1 MKNLVSF
8 VTACRVAGACAR
20 FWSMCREYCLTSGLM
35 KLSLFLVRYHNKE
48 AECDGC
54 GSEGEEGRGV
64 GELLLPQYALATG
77 GLARDHR
84 PLITFPDNSNFHL
97 LSPAEYRRLLLYLT
111 SVPSLLEAEM
121 GFHIIIDRRKDR
133 WNSVKTVLIR
143 ISEFFPGM
151 IHSVYVLRPASFLQK
166 ALSEVSSKLFK
177 EEFRFRVL
185 VCSCIEELYEHFDRS
200 QLTPDLGG
208 ELQYSHSE
216 WIQQRIA
223 LEKFSTLM
231 KEISTKLDDFMHE
244 IVDCDMGN
252 DPTQTKELLDCQETR
267 YKALKTELATAT
279 TQGEELLSQVRKPNL
294 TYNIISHVAAV
305 ERLLVQL
312 EETEKQFDNFWQ
324 KHSTKL
330 NHWLKFRTFLLN
342 FKQMQATLDNH
353 LKTACDMTEVGET
366 ANRVENLIQE
376 ANDFEKLCNCDL
388 DTASTVIDDG
398 ETLMKDPLSSV
409 DHIES
414 KCEELRRTSALLID
428 KIQKRNLLLTKA
440 RELMDRIDKANEWC
454 ATGVEILAGEGGLIA
469 VDKLLEDAKS
479 FGLTAP
485 EEFRDMLLQSAT
497 QETRALVAQVAQR
510 VEDVWLMVSV
520 KRASLQRAAA
530 RPARPVQSVP
540 PQSAAPPPATQQME
554 TSGGSE
560 SSGGEDAE
568 ARRARR
574 GHVLAELLQTERIYV
589 QELGSILTGYKEE
602 IEKPENQHVIP
613 AALAG
618 QANVLFGNLHELFT
632 FHQDIFLK
640 DLEKSISAT
649 ELVALCFVEKR
660 ETFFRL
666 YSYYCQNIPRSERL
680 REALVDTHLFL
691 QACQQRLG
699 HKLPLAA
706 YLLKPVQRITK
717 YQLLLKDLLRYSECG
732 SMSAGL
738 QQALDCMLVVLKC
751 VNDSMHQ
758 IAITGVPQV
767 DLSQQGEL
775 LLQGS
780 FLVVSE
786 NKRDLRLRLRPRR
799 RHIFLYEKAMLFC
812 KPAAKNSH
820 NKATYHFKH
829 DLQMAQIGLT
839 ESVKGDPRKFEVW
852 RQGRAEVHTLTAPAA
867 DVKRTWV
874 ERIKR
879 VLLDQ
884 LNELKGEKVRQYSAQ
899 HRTLIQTSSWE
910 AGALAA
916 VRAPAGGA
924 VGAVGAVGTG
934 GAAGARAASC
944 DAHDEPC
951 WSTDPSDD
959 DDDDTDHTPAVG
971 CLLVALSEYSAVGA
985 SEVSLREGQHAE
997 LLKVG
1002 CAGWWYVRL
1011 AGGQGEGWAP
1021 AAYLDQRKTSRSS
1034 SRSHDRLHD
1043 H

>member
-1 MKNLVSF
+1 
-8 VTACRVAGACAR
+8 
-20 FWSMCREYCLTSGLM
+20 
-35 KLSLFLVRYHNKE
+35 
-48 AECDGC
+48 
-54 GSEGEEGRGV
+54 
-64 GELLLPQYALATG
+64 
-77 GLARDHR
+77 
-84 PLITFPDNSNFHL
+84 
-97 LSPAEYRRLLLYLT
+97 
-111 SVPSLLEAEM
+111 M

-133 WNSVKTVLIR
+133 WNSVKAVLLR
-143 ISEFFPGM
+143 ISEFFPGI
-151 IHSVYVLRPASFLQK
+151 IHTVFVLRPASFLQK

-177 EEFRFRVL
+177 EEFRFRVI
-185 VCSCIEELYEHFDRS
+185 VCSSVEELYEHFDRS

-208 ELQYSHSE
+208 ELQYSHAE

-231 KEISTKLDDFMHE
+231 KEISTKLDEFMHE

-252 DPTQTKELLDCQETR
+252 DPTQTKELLDCQESR
-267 YKALKTELATAT
+267 YKSLKAELSSATSE
-279 TQGEELLSQVRKPNL
+279 GEELLSSMRTPHL

-305 ERLLVQL
+305 ERLIVQL
-312 EETEKQFDNFWQ
+312 DETEKQFDSFWE
-324 KHSTKL
+324 KHSMKL

-342 FKQMQATLDNH
+342 FKQMQAALDGH

-366 ANRVENLIQE
+366 ANRVQTLLQE
-376 ANDFEKLCNCDL
+376 AIEFEKQCNNDL
-388 DTASTVIDDG
+388 DAASLVIDEG
-398 ETLMKDPLSSV
+398 EVLMKDPLSSV

-414 KCEELRRTSALLID
+414 KCEELRRTSSLLIE
-428 KIQKRNLLLTKA
+428 KIQKRNMLLTKA
-440 RELMDRIDKANEWC
+440 REVMDRIDKANDWC

-469 VDKLLEDAKS
+469 VDKSLEDAKS
-479 FGLTAP
+479 FGLTSP
-485 EEFRDMLLQSAT
+485 EQFRDMLMQSAT
-497 QETRALVAQVAQR
+497 PETRALVTQVCQR

-520 KRASLQRAAA
+520 KRASLVRASS
-530 RPARPVQSVP
+530 RPARPVHAVP
-540 PQSAAPPPATQQME
+540 PHSAAPAPTLNTQME

-560 SSGGEDAE
+560 SSGGEDAD
-568 ARRARR
+568 ARRSRR
-574 GHVLAELLQTERIYV
+574 GHVLAELLQTERVYV
-589 QELGSILTGYKEE
+589 QELGSILSGYKEE
-602 IEKPENQHVIP
+602 IEKPENQHMLP
-613 AALAG
+613 TALVG
-618 QANVLFGNLHELFT
+618 QADVLFGNLHELFT
-632 FHQDIFLK
+632 FHQDVFLK
-640 DLEKSISAT
+640 DLERSISAT

-680 REALVDTHLFL
+680 RETLVDTHLFL

-758 IAITGVPQV
+758 IAITGVPV
-767 DLSQQGEL
+767 DLNQQGEL

-780 FLVVSE
+780 FLVSSE
-786 NKRDLRLRLRPRR
+786 NKRDLRLRIRPRR

-812 KPAAKNSH
+812 KPGTKNSH

-829 DLQMAQIGLT
+829 DLQMSQIGLT

-852 RQGRAEVHTLTAPAA
+852 RQGRSEVHTITAPTT
-867 DVKRTWV
+867 DVKRSWV

-884 LNELKGEKVRQYSAQ
+884 LHELKGERVRQYAAHH

-910 AGALAA
+910 TGGSAA
-916 VRAPAGGA
+916 V
-924 VGAVGAVGTG
+924 
-934 GAAGARAASC
+934 ARGP
-944 DAHDEPC
+944 HEEPC

-959 DDDDTDHTPAVG
+959 DDEDTDHAPAVG
-971 CLLVALSEYSAVGA
+971 CSLVALSDYTAVGA
-985 SEVSLREGQHAE
+985 SEVSLREGQHAD

-1043 H
+1043 

>member
-1 MKNLVSF
+1 MANSPTSIETQIDSF
-8 VTACRVAGACAR
+8 LEQFKRSASKAMEERMEWPDGPSPGGIVKSRSSCFTLD
-20 FWSMCREYCLTSGLM
+20 SSSG
-35 KLSLFLVRYHNKE
+35 E

-54 GSEGEEGRGV
+54 GSDGEDGRSV

-84 PLITFPDNSNFHL
+84 PLITFPDNNNFHV
-97 LSPAEYRRLLLYLT
+97 LSAAEYRRLLLYLT
-111 SVPSLLEAEM
+111 SVPSILEAEM

-133 WNSVKTVLIR
+133 WNSVKAVLLR
-143 ISEFFPGM
+143 ISEFFPGI
-151 IHSVYVLRPASFLQK
+151 IHAVYVLRPASFLQK
-166 ALSEVSSKLFK
+166 ALSEVSNKLFK

-185 VCSCIEELYEHFDRS
+185 VCSCVEELYEHFDRS
-200 QLTPDLGG
+200 QLTSDLGG

-231 KEISTKLDDFMHE
+231 KEISSKLDDFMHE

-252 DPTQTKELLDCQETR
+252 DPTQTKELLDCQESR
-267 YKALKTELATAT
+267 YKALKTELSSAT
-279 TQGEELLSQVRKPNL
+279 TQGEELLTQVRKPNL

-312 EETEKQFDNFWQ
+312 EETEKQFDSFWQ
-324 KHSTKL
+324 KHSMKL
-330 NHWLKFRTFLLN
+330 NHWLMFRTFLLN
-342 FKQMQATLDNH
+342 FKQMQATLDSH
-353 LKTACDMTEVGET
+353 LKNACDMTEVGET
-366 ANRVENLIQE
+366 AVRVDGLIQE
-376 ANDFEKLCNCDL
+376 ANEFEKLCNCDL
-388 DTASTVIDDG
+388 DAASAVIEEG
-398 ETLMKDPLSSV
+398 EKLMKDPLSSV

-414 KCEELRRTSALLID
+414 KCEELRRTSSLLIE
-428 KIQKRNLLLTKA
+428 KIQKRSMLLIKA

-454 ATGVEILAGEGGLIA
+454 ATGVEILAGEGGLLA
-469 VDKLLEDAKS
+469 VDKLLDDAKG
-479 FGLTAP
+479 FGLAAP
-485 EEFRDMLLQSAT
+485 EPFRDMLLHSAT
-497 QETRALVAQVAQR
+497 QETRALVTQVCQR

-530 RPARPVQSVP
+530 RPARPVHAVP
-540 PQSAAPPPATQQME
+540 PHVAASQME

-568 ARRARR
+568 ARRSRR
-574 GHVLAELLQTERIYV
+574 GHVLAELLQTERAYV
-589 QELGSILTGYKEE
+589 QELGSIL
-602 IEKPENQHVIP
+602 
-613 AALAG
+613 
-618 QANVLFGNLHELFT
+618 
-632 FHQDIFLK
+632 
-640 DLEKSISAT
+640 S
-649 ELVALCFVEKR
+649 R

-680 REALVDTHLFL
+680 RETLVDTHLFL

-732 SMSAGL
+732 SMSSGL

-758 IAITGVPQV
+758 IAITGVPV

-775 LLQGS
+775 LLQSS

-786 NKRDLRLRLRPRR
+786 NKRDLRLRIRPRR

-812 KPAAKNSH
+812 KSATKNSH

-829 DLQMAQIGLT
+829 DLQMSQIGLT
-839 ESVKGDPRKFEVW
+839 ESVKGDLRKFEVW
-852 RQGRAEVHTLTAPAA
+852 RQGRAEVHTITAPTAEI
-867 DVKRTWV
+867 KRVWV

-884 LNELKGEKVRQYSAQ
+884 LNELKGERVRQYGAQ
-899 HRTLIQTSSWE
+899 HRTLIQASSWE
-910 AGALAA
+910 LGAGAAA
-916 VRAPAGGA
+916 RA
-924 VGAVGAVGTG
+924 
-934 GAAGARAASC
+934 GAAPARAASC

-959 DDDDTDHTPAVG
+959 DDDDAEHAPAVG
-971 CLLVALSEYSAVGA
+971 CALVALSDYTAVGA
-985 SEVSLREGQHAE
+985 SEVSLREGQHAD

-1034 SRSHDRLHD
+1034 SRSHDLLHD

>member
-1 MKNLVSF
+1 MIRREAVF
-8 VTACRVAGACAR
+8 CRR
-20 FWSMCREYCLTSGLM
+20 TRTRMCRLRFRASIAHM
-35 KLSLFLVRYHNKE
+35 RLSVFFLKTKVE

-54 GSEGEEGRGV
+54 GSEGDEARNV

-77 GLARDHR
+77 GLAKDHR
-84 PLITFPDNSNFHL
+84 PLITFPDNNNFHL
-97 LSPAEYRRLLLYLT
+97 ITASEYRRLLLYLT
-111 SVPSLLEAEM
+111 SVPSILEADM
-121 GFHIIIDRRKDR
+121 GFHIIVDRRKDR
-133 WNSVKTVLIR
+133 WNSVKTVLLR
-143 ISEFFPGM
+143 ISEFFPGI
-151 IHSVYVLRPASFLQK
+151 IHAVYVLRPSSFLQK

-177 EEFRFRVL
+177 EEFRFKVL
-185 VCSCIEELYEHFDRS
+185 VCSTVDELYEHFERS

-231 KEISTKLDDFMHE
+231 KETSTKLDDFMHE

-252 DPTQTKELLDCQETR
+252 DPTQTKELLDCQGTR
-267 YKALKTELATAT
+267 YKALKSELSIAT
-279 TQGEELLSQVRKPNL
+279 TQGEDLLTQVRKPNL

-342 FKQMQATLDNH
+342 FKQMQATLDHH
-353 LKTACDMTEVGET
+353 LKAACDMTEVGET
-366 ANRVENLIQE
+366 ASRVESLIQE
-376 ANDFEKLCNCDL
+376 AHNFEKLCNCDL
-388 DTASTVIDDG
+388 DTASSVIDDG
-398 ETLMKDPLSSV
+398 DKLMQDPLSSV

-454 ATGVEILAGEGGLIA
+454 ATGVELLAGEGGLLA
-469 VDKLLEDAKS
+469 VDKLLEDAQS

-485 EEFRDMLLQSAT
+485 EQFRDMLMQSAT
-497 QETRALVAQVAQR
+497 QETRALVTQVAQR

-540 PQSAAPPPATQQME
+540 PQSAALPTPANQQME

-560 SSGGEDAE
+560 SSGGDDSDV
-568 ARRARR
+568 RRSRR
-574 GHVLAELLQTERIYV
+574 GHVLAELMQTEKVYV
-589 QELGSILTGYKEE
+589 QELGSILSGYKEE
-602 IEKPENQHVIP
+602 IEKPENQHLLPPTLV
-613 AALAG
+613 G
-618 QANVLFGNLHELFT
+618 QADVLFGNLHELFT
-632 FHQDIFLK
+632 FHQDVFLK
-640 DLEKSISAT
+640 DLERCISAT

-680 REALVDTHLFL
+680 RETLVDTHLFL
-691 QACQQRLG
+691 QACQLRLG

-732 SMSAGL
+732 SMTTGL

-758 IAITGVPQV
+758 IAITGVPV

-775 LLQGS
+775 LMQGS

-786 NKRDLRLRLRPRR
+786 NKRDLRLRIRPRR

-812 KPAAKNSH
+812 KPATKNSH

-829 DLQMAQIGLT
+829 DLLMSQIGLT
-839 ESVKGDPRKFEVW
+839 ESVKGDLRKFEVW
-852 RQGRAEVHTLTAPAA
+852 RQGRCEVHTITAPTVE
-867 DVKRTWV
+867 VKRAWV

-884 LNELKGEKVRQYSAQ
+884 LKELKGERVRQYGLQ
-899 HRTLIQTSSWE
+899 HHRTLIQTSSWE
-910 AGALAA
+910 VSGAQP
-916 VRAPAGGA
+916 RPQPPTAPR
-924 VGAVGAVGTG
+924 TG
-934 GAAGARAASC
+934 SC

-959 DDDDTDHTPAVG
+959 DDDDVEHAPAVG
-971 CLLVALSEYSAVGA
+971 CGLVALSDYTAVGP

-1034 SRSHDRLHD
+1034 SRSHDRLHE

>member
-1 MKNLVSF
+1 
-8 VTACRVAGACAR
+8 
-20 FWSMCREYCLTSGLM
+20 
-35 KLSLFLVRYHNKE
+35 
-48 AECDGC
+48 
-54 GSEGEEGRGV
+54 
-64 GELLLPQYALATG
+64 
-77 GLARDHR
+77 
-84 PLITFPDNSNFHL
+84 
-97 LSPAEYRRLLLYLT
+97 
-111 SVPSLLEAEM
+111 M

-133 WNSVKTVLIR
+133 WNSVKATLLR
-143 ISEFFPGM
+143 ISEFFPGV
-151 IHSVYVLRPASFLQK
+151 IHAVYVLRPASFLQK

-185 VCSCIEELYEHFDRS
+185 VCSTVDELYEHFDKS

-231 KEISTKLDDFMHE
+231 KEISTKLDEFMHE

-252 DPTQTKELLDCQETR
+252 DPTQTKELLDCQESS
-267 YKALKTELATAT
+267 YKALKTELASAT
-279 TQGEELLSQVRKPNL
+279 SQGEELLTQVRKPNL

-312 EETEKQFDNFWQ
+312 EETEKQFDNFWK
-324 KHSTKL
+324 KHSMKL

-342 FKQMQATLDNH
+342 FKQMQATLDTH

-366 ANRVENLIQE
+366 ANRVDGLLEE
-376 ANDFEKLCNCDL
+376 ASEFEKLCNCDL
-388 DTASTVIDDG
+388 DAASLVIDEG
-398 ETLMKDPLSSV
+398 EKLMQDPLSSV

-454 ATGVEILAGEGGLIA
+454 TTGVEILAGEGGLIA

-479 FGLTAP
+479 FGLTSP
-485 EEFRDMLLQSAT
+485 DEFRDMLMQTAT
-497 QETRALVAQVAQR
+497 QETRALVTQVSQR
-510 VEDVWLMVSV
+510 VEDVWLMVTV
-520 KRASLQRAAA
+520 KRATLQRAAA
-530 RPARPVQSVP
+530 KPARPVQSVP
-540 PQSAAPPPATQQME
+540 PQSAALQPPVEQME

-568 ARRARR
+568 ARRSRR

-589 QELGSILTGYKEE
+589 QELGSILAGYKEE
-602 IEKPENQHVIP
+602 MEKPENQHILP
-613 AALAG
+613 AGLIG
-618 QANVLFGNLHELFT
+618 QADVLFGNLHELFT
-632 FHQDIFLK
+632 FHQEVFLK

-649 ELVALCFVEKR
+649 ELVALCFVEKK
-660 ETFFRL
+660 ETFYHL

-680 REALVDTHLFL
+680 RETLVDTHLFL

-717 YQLLLKDLLRYSECG
+717 YQLLIKDLLRYSECG
-732 SMSAGL
+732 SMSASL

-758 IAITGVPQV
+758 IAITGVPV
-767 DLSQQGEL
+767 DLNQQGEL

-820 NKATYHFKH
+820 NKTYHFKH
-829 DLQMAQIGLT
+829 DLQMSQIGLT

-852 RQGRAEVHTLTAPAA
+852 RQGRAEVHTITAPSA
-867 DVKRTWV
+867 DAKRAWV

-884 LNELKGEKVRQYSAQ
+884 LHELKGERGRQYAAH
-899 HRTLIQTSSWE
+899 HRTLIQTSSWDIGPQKE
-910 AGALAA
+910 
-916 VRAPAGGA
+916 RAHPGGHPAR
-924 VGAVGAVGTG
+924 T
-934 GAAGARAASC
+934 ASC

-959 DDDDTDHTPAVG
+959 DEEEPEHAPAVG
-971 CLLVALSEYSAVGA
+971 SSLVALSEYAAVGA

-1011 AGGQGEGWAP
+1011 AGGGGEGWAP
-1021 AAYLDQRKTSRSS
+1021 AAYLDTRKTSRSS
-1034 SRSHDRLHD
+1034 SRSHEH
-1043 H
+1043 

>member
-1 MKNLVSF
+1 MSKGDVMSERDNTSIS
-8 VTACRVAGACAR
+8 VAAGGAC
-20 FWSMCREYCLTSGLM
+20 CRIRRRMQCFG
-35 KLSLFLVRYHNKE
+35 FQE

-54 GSEGEEGRGV
+54 GDGDEGRNV
-64 GELLLPQYALATG
+64 SELLLPQYALATG

-84 PLITFPDNSNFHL
+84 PLITFPDNNNFHIITP
-97 LSPAEYRRLLLYLT
+97 SEYRRLLLYLT
-111 SVPSLLEAEM
+111 SVPSLLEADM

-133 WNSVKTVLIR
+133 WNSVKTVLLR
-143 ISEFFPGM
+143 ISEFFPGI
-151 IHSVYVLRPASFLQK
+151 IHAVYVLRPASFLQK

-185 VCSCIEELYEHFDRS
+185 VCSSVEELYEHFDRS
-200 QLTPDLGG
+200 QLTADLGG
-208 ELQYSHSE
+208 DLQYSHAE

-231 KEISTKLDDFMHE
+231 KEISSKLDEFMHE

-252 DPTQTKELLDCQETR
+252 DPTQTKDLLDCQENR
-267 YKALKTELATAT
+267 YKALKTELASAT
-279 TQGEELLSQVRKPNL
+279 SQGEELLTQVRKPNL

-312 EETEKQFDNFWQ
+312 DETEKQFDNFWQ

-353 LKTACDMTEVGET
+353 LKAACDMTEVGET
-366 ANRVENLIQE
+366 ANRVDSLLQE
-376 ANDFEKLCNCDL
+376 AGDFEKLCNCDL
-388 DTASTVIDDG
+388 DTATSVIDDG
-398 ETLMKDPLSSV
+398 EKLMQDPLSQV

-414 KCEELRRTSALLID
+414 KCEELRRTSALLLE

-454 ATGVEILAGEGGLIA
+454 TTGVEILAGEGGLIA
-469 VDKLLEDAKS
+469 VDKLLEDAAS

-485 EEFRDMLLQSAT
+485 DQFRDMLMQSAT
-497 QETRALVAQVAQR
+497 QETRALVTQVAQR

-520 KRASLQRAAA
+520 KRATLQRAAA
-530 RPARPVQSVP
+530 KPARPVQSVP
-540 PQSAAPPPATQQME
+540 PQSAVIPATNHQME

-560 SSGGEDAE
+560 SSGGEDAD
-568 ARRARR
+568 ARQARR
-574 GHVLAELLQTERIYV
+574 GHVLAELLQTERVYV
-589 QELGSILTGYKEE
+589 QELGSILTGYKNE
-602 IEKPENQHVIP
+602 IEKPENQHLLP
-613 AALAG
+613 AALVG
-618 QANVLFGNLHELFT
+618 QADVLFGNLHELFT
-632 FHQDIFLK
+632 FHQDVFLK

-649 ELVALCFVEKR
+649 EFVALCFVEKR
-660 ETFFRL
+660 DTFFRL

-680 REALVDTHLFL
+680 RETLVDTHLFL
-691 QACQQRLG
+691 QACQLRLG

-732 SMSAGL
+732 SMTTGL
-738 QQALDCMLVVLKC
+738 QSALDCMLVVLKC

-758 IAITGVPQV
+758 IAITGVPL

-775 LLQGS
+775 LMQGS

-786 NKRDLRLRLRPRR
+786 NKRDLRLRIRPRR

-812 KPAAKNSH
+812 KPATKNSH

-829 DLQMAQIGLT
+829 DLQMSQIGLT
-839 ESVKGDPRKFEVW
+839 ESVKGDVRKFEVW
-852 RQGRAEVHTLTAPAA
+852 RQGRAEVHTLTAGSA
-867 DVKRTWV
+867 DVKRAWV

-884 LNELKGEKVRQYSAQ
+884 LHELKGERVRQYSAQ
-899 HRTLIQTSSWE
+899 HRTLIQTSSWDLGPPSNQP
-910 AGALAA
+910 AKPSA
-916 VRAPAGGA
+916 VVPSATR
-924 VGAVGAVGTG
+924 T
-934 GAAGARAASC
+934 ASC
-944 DAHDEPC
+944 DTHDEPC

-959 DDDDTDHTPAVG
+959 DDDEPEHPPAVG
-971 CLLVALSEYSAVGA
+971 CALVALSDYTAVGP
-985 SEVSLREGQHAE
+985 SEVSLRDGQHAE

>member
-1 MKNLVSF
+1 M
-8 VTACRVAGACAR
+8 RIR
-20 FWSMCREYCLTSGLM
+20 FEVPN
-35 KLSLFLVRYHNKE
+35 KLEITFGRE

-54 GSEGEEGRGV
+54 GGDGDEGRQV

-84 PLITFPDNSNFHL
+84 PLITFPDNNNFHVITA
-97 LSPAEYRRLLLYLT
+97 PEYRRLLLYLT
-111 SVPSLLEAEM
+111 SVPSLLEADM

-133 WNSVKTVLIR
+133 WNSVKTVLLR
-143 ISEFFPGM
+143 ISEFFPGI
-151 IHSVYVLRPASFLQK
+151 IHAVYVLRPASFLQK

-177 EEFRFRVL
+177 EEFRFKVL
-185 VCSCIEELYEHFDRS
+185 VCSSVEELYDHFDRS

-223 LEKFSTLM
+223 LEKFSVLM
-231 KEISTKLDDFMHE
+231 KEISSKLDDFMHE

-252 DPTQTKELLDCQETR
+252 DPTQTKELLDCQESS
-267 YKALKTELATAT
+267 YKALKSELSSAT
-279 TQGEELLSQVRKPNL
+279 TQGEELLAQVRKPNL

-330 NHWLKFRTFLLN
+330 KHWLKFRTFLLN
-342 FKQMQATLDNH
+342 FKQMQATLDGH

-366 ANRVENLIQE
+366 ASRVESLISE
-376 ANDFEKLCNCDL
+376 ASDFEKICNCDL
-388 DTASTVIDDG
+388 DTASAVIDDG
-398 ETLMKDPLSSV
+398 ETLMQDPLSSV

-414 KCEELRRTSALLID
+414 KCEELRRTSALLIE
-428 KIQKRNLLLTKA
+428 KIQKRNLLLAKA

-454 ATGVEILAGEGGLIA
+454 ATGVEILAGEAGLIA
-469 VDKLLEDAKS
+469 VDKLLDDAQA

-485 EEFRDMLLQSAT
+485 DQFRDMLMQSAT
-497 QETRALVAQVAQR
+497 QETRALVTQVAQR

-530 RPARPVQSVP
+530 RPARPVHAVP
-540 PQSAAPPPATQQME
+540 PHSAAATHQQME

-568 ARRARR
+568 ARRSRR
-574 GHVLAELLQTERIYV
+574 GHVLAELLQTERVYV

-602 IEKPENQHVIP
+602 IEKPENQHLLPPTLV
-613 AALAG
+613 G
-618 QANVLFGNLHELFT
+618 QADVLFGNLHELFT

-640 DLEKSISAT
+640 DLERSISAT

-680 REALVDTHLFL
+680 RETLVDTHLFL
-691 QACQQRLG
+691 QACQLRLG

-717 YQLLLKDLLRYSECG
+717 YQLLLKDLLRYGECG
-732 SMSAGL
+732 SMTTGL

-758 IAITGVPQV
+758 IAITGVPV

-775 LLQGS
+775 LMQGS

-786 NKRDLRLRLRPRR
+786 NKRDLRLRIRPRR

-812 KPAAKNSH
+812 KPATKNSH

-829 DLQMAQIGLT
+829 DLLMSQIGLT
-839 ESVKGDPRKFEVW
+839 ESVKGDQRKFEVW
-852 RQGRAEVHTLTAPAA
+852 RQGRAEVHTITASTVE
-867 DVKRTWV
+867 VKRAWV

-884 LNELKGEKVRQYSAQ
+884 LKELKGERVRQYGAQ
-899 HRTLIQTSSWE
+899 HHRTLIQTSSWE
-910 AGALAA
+910 LGPGGPP
-916 VRAPAGGA
+916 RPQPPPANP
-924 VGAVGAVGTG
+924 
-934 GAAGARAASC
+934 ARTASC
-944 DAHDEPC
+944 DTHDEPC

-959 DDDDTDHTPAVG
+959 DDDEPEHAPAVG
-971 CLLVALSEYSAVGA
+971 CALVALSDYTAVGP

-1011 AGGQGEGWAP
+1011 AAGHGEGWAP

>member
-1 MKNLVSF
+1 MKI
-8 VTACRVAGACAR
+8 R
-20 FWSMCREYCLTSGLM
+20 FEVPNTLEIIFGR
-35 KLSLFLVRYHNKE
+35 E

-54 GSEGEEGRGV
+54 SSENEDGRNV
-64 GELLLPQYALATG
+64 GELLLPQYVLATG

-84 PLITFPDNSNFHL
+84 PLISFPDNNNFHVL
-97 LSPAEYRRLLLYLT
+97 TPAEYRRLLLYLT
-111 SVPSLLEAEM
+111 SIPSLLEADM

-133 WNSVKTVLIR
+133 WNSVKAVLLR
-143 ISEFFPGM
+143 ISEFFPGI
-151 IHSVYVLRPASFLQK
+151 IHTVYVLRPASFLQK

-185 VCSCIEELYEHFDRS
+185 VCSSVDELYEHFDRS

-231 KEISTKLDDFMHE
+231 RDISTKLDEFMHE

-252 DPTQTKELLDCQETR
+252 DPTQTKELLDCQESR
-267 YKALKTELATAT
+267 YNALKGELLLATS
-279 TQGEELLSQVRKPNL
+279 QGEELLTQVRKPNL

-312 EETEKQFDNFWQ
+312 DETEKQFDSFWH
-324 KHSTKL
+324 KHSMKL

-366 ANRVENLIQE
+366 ANRVDDLIEE
-376 ANDFEKLCNCDL
+376 ANNFEKMCNCDL
-388 DTASTVIDDG
+388 DAATVVIEEG
-398 ETLMKDPLSSV
+398 EKLMQDPLSSV

-414 KCEELRRTSALLID
+414 KCEELRRTSALLIE

-454 ATGVEILAGEGGLIA
+454 TTGVEILAGEGGLIA

-479 FGLTAP
+479 FELTSP
-485 EEFRDMLLQSAT
+485 DGFRDMLMQSAT
-497 QETRALVAQVAQR
+497 QETRALVTQVSQR
-510 VEDVWLMVSV
+510 VDDVWLMVSV
-520 KRASLQRAAA
+520 KRATLQRAATK
-530 RPARPVQSVP
+530 PARPIQSVP
-540 PQSAAPPPATQQME
+540 PQSAARDVTLDAPAVQME

-568 ARRARR
+568 ARRSRR

-589 QELGSILTGYKEE
+589 QEMGSILTGYKEE
-602 IEKPENQHVIP
+602 LEKPENQHILP
-613 AALAG
+613 ASLVG
-618 QANVLFGNLHELFT
+618 QTDVLFGNLNELFT

-640 DLEKSISAT
+640 DLERSISAT

-660 ETFFRL
+660 DTFFRL

-680 REALVDTHLFL
+680 RETLVDTHLFL

-732 SMSAGL
+732 SMSSGL

-758 IAITGVPQV
+758 IAITGVPV

-786 NKRDLRLRLRPRR
+786 NKRDLRIRIRPRR

-812 KPAAKNSH
+812 KSATKNSH

-829 DLQMAQIGLT
+829 DLQMSQIGLT

-852 RQGRAEVHTLTAPAA
+852 RQGRAEVHTISAPSA
-867 DVKRTWV
+867 DVQRVWV

-884 LNELKGEKVRQYSAQ
+884 LKELKGERVRQYAQ
-899 HRTLIQTSSWE
+899 NHRTLIQASSWDI
-910 AGALAA
+910 GSQ
-916 VRAPAGGA
+916 
-924 VGAVGAVGTG
+924 TG
-934 GAAGARAASC
+934 PRPHPPTTNSSRTASC
-944 DAHDEPC
+944 DNHDEPC
-951 WSTDPSDD
+951 WSTDPSEDEEEEPE
-959 DDDDTDHTPAVG
+959 HAPAVG
-971 CLLVALSEYSAVGA
+971 SALMALSDYTAVGA

>member
-1 MKNLVSF
+1 MVLKVDDMSDWDSTSIHVGGN
-8 VTACRVAGACAR
+8 ACCRVR
-20 FWSMCREYCLTSGLM
+20 RSMQCFGFR
-35 KLSLFLVRYHNKE
+35 E

-54 GSEGEEGRGV
+54 GSEGDDGRSV

-77 GLARDHR
+77 GLAKDHR
-84 PLITFPDNSNFHL
+84 PLITFPDNNNFHL
-97 LSPAEYRRLLLYLT
+97 LTAAEYRRLLLYLT

-143 ISEFFPGM
+143 ISEFFPGV

-231 KEISTKLDDFMHE
+231 KEISSKLDNFMHE

-267 YKALKTELATAT
+267 YKALKTELASATA
-279 TQGEELLSQVRKPNL
+279 QGEDLLTQVRKPNL

-312 EETEKQFDNFWQ
+312 DETEKQFDNFWQ

-366 ANRVENLIQE
+366 AIRVESLIQE
-376 ANDFEKLCNCDL
+376 TNDFEKLCNCDL
-388 DTASTVIDDG
+388 NTASSVIDDG

-454 ATGVEILAGEGGLIA
+454 TTGVEILAGEGGLIA
-469 VDKLLEDAKS
+469 VDKLLDDAKS

-485 EEFRDMLLQSAT
+485 EQFRDMLLQSAT

-520 KRASLQRAAA
+520 KRATLQRAAA
-530 RPARPVQSVP
+530 KPARPVQSVP
-540 PQSAAPPPATQQME
+540 PQSASMPVAVEQME

-568 ARRARR
+568 ARRSRR

-613 AALAG
+613 AALVG
-618 QANVLFGNLHELFT
+618 QADVLFGNLHELFT
-632 FHQDIFLK
+632 FHQDVFLK
-640 DLEKSISAT
+640 DLERSISAT

-680 REALVDTHLFL
+680 RETLVDTHLFL

-758 IAITGVPQV
+758 IAITGVPV

-775 LLQGS
+775 LLQSS

-812 KPAAKNSH
+812 KPATKNNH

-829 DLQMAQIGLT
+829 DLQMSQIGLT

-852 RQGRAEVHTLTAPAA
+852 RQGRSEVHTITAPTVE
-867 DVKRTWV
+867 VKRAWV

-884 LNELKGEKVRQYSAQ
+884 LKELKGEKVRQYGAQ

-910 AGALAA
+910 AAPLAGAARALA
-916 VRAPAGGA
+916 VGGP
-924 VGAVGAVGTG
+924 
-934 GAAGARAASC
+934 RAASC
-944 DAHDEPC
+944 DHDAHDEPC

-959 DDDDTDHTPAVG
+959 DDDDPDHAPAVG
-971 CLLVALSEYSAVGA
+971 CSLVALSEYTAVGA

-1021 AAYLDQRKTSRSS
+1021 AAYLEQRKTSRSS
-1034 SRSHDRLHD
+1034 SHSHDRLHD

>member
-1 MKNLVSF
+1 MKI
-8 VTACRVAGACAR
+8 R
-20 FWSMCREYCLTSGLM
+20 FEVPN
-35 KLSLFLVRYHNKE
+35 KLEILFGRGQ

-54 GSEGEEGRGV
+54 GSDEEGRTV

-84 PLITFPDNSNFHL
+84 PLITFPDNNNFHVVTA
-97 LSPAEYRRLLLYLT
+97 SEYRRLLLYLT

-133 WNSVKTVLIR
+133 WNSVKAVLLR
-143 ISEFFPGM
+143 ISEFFPGI
-151 IHSVYVLRPASFLQK
+151 IHTVFVLRPASFLQK

-177 EEFRFRVL
+177 EEFRFRVI
-185 VCSCIEELYEHFDRS
+185 VCSSVEELYEHFDRS

-208 ELQYSHSE
+208 ELQYSHAE

-231 KEISTKLDDFMHE
+231 KEISTKLDEFMHE

-252 DPTQTKELLDCQETR
+252 DPTQTKELLDCQESR
-267 YKALKTELATAT
+267 YKSLKAELSSATSE
-279 TQGEELLSQVRKPNL
+279 GEELLSSMRTPHL

-305 ERLLVQL
+305 ERLIVQL
-312 EETEKQFDNFWQ
+312 DETEKQFDSFWE
-324 KHSTKL
+324 KHSMKL

-342 FKQMQATLDNH
+342 FKQMQAALDGH

-366 ANRVENLIQE
+366 ANRVQTLLQE
-376 ANDFEKLCNCDL
+376 AIEFEKQCNNDL
-388 DTASTVIDDG
+388 DAASLVIDEG
-398 ETLMKDPLSSV
+398 EVLMKDPLSSV

-414 KCEELRRTSALLID
+414 KCEELRRTSSLLIE
-428 KIQKRNLLLTKA
+428 KIQKRNMLLTKA
-440 RELMDRIDKANEWC
+440 REVMDRIDKANDWC

-469 VDKLLEDAKS
+469 VDKSLEDAKS
-479 FGLTAP
+479 FGLTSP
-485 EEFRDMLLQSAT
+485 EQFRDMLMQSAT
-497 QETRALVAQVAQR
+497 PETRALVTQVCQR

-520 KRASLQRAAA
+520 KRASLVRASS
-530 RPARPVQSVP
+530 RPARPVHAVP
-540 PQSAAPPPATQQME
+540 PHSAAPAPTLNTQME

-560 SSGGEDAE
+560 SSGGEDAD
-568 ARRARR
+568 ARRSRR
-574 GHVLAELLQTERIYV
+574 GHVLAELLQTERVYV
-589 QELGSILTGYKEE
+589 QELGSILSGYKEE
-602 IEKPENQHVIP
+602 IEKPENQHMLP
-613 AALAG
+613 TALVG
-618 QANVLFGNLHELFT
+618 QADVLFGNLHELFT
-632 FHQDIFLK
+632 FHQDVFLK
-640 DLEKSISAT
+640 DLERSISAT

-680 REALVDTHLFL
+680 RETLVDTHLFL

-758 IAITGVPQV
+758 IAITGVPV
-767 DLSQQGEL
+767 DLNQQGEL

-780 FLVVSE
+780 FLVSSE
-786 NKRDLRLRLRPRR
+786 NKRDLRLRIRPRR

-812 KPAAKNSH
+812 KPGTKNSH

-829 DLQMAQIGLT
+829 DLQMSQIGLT

-852 RQGRAEVHTLTAPAA
+852 RQGRSEVHTITAPTT
-867 DVKRTWV
+867 DVKRSWV

-884 LNELKGEKVRQYSAQ
+884 LHELKGERVRQYAAHH

-910 AGALAA
+910 TGGSAA
-916 VRAPAGGA
+916 V
-924 VGAVGAVGTG
+924 
-934 GAAGARAASC
+934 ARGP
-944 DAHDEPC
+944 HEEPC

-959 DDDDTDHTPAVG
+959 DDEDTDHAPAVG
-971 CLLVALSEYSAVGA
+971 CSLVALSDYTAVGA
-985 SEVSLREGQHAE
+985 SEVSLREGQHAD

-1043 H
+1043 

>member
-1 MKNLVSF
+1 MTECDSVS
-8 VTACRVAGACAR
+8 VAVVNGACCRVRRRMQCFGFR
-20 FWSMCREYCLTSGLM
+20 
-35 KLSLFLVRYHNKE
+35 E

-54 GSEGEEGRGV
+54 GEADEGRHV
-64 GELLLPQYALATG
+64 SELLLPQYALATG

-84 PLITFPDNSNFHL
+84 PLITFPDNNNFHL
-97 LSPAEYRRLLLYLT
+97 LTAPEYRRLLLYLT
-111 SVPSLLEAEM
+111 SVPSLLEADM

-143 ISEFFPGM
+143 ISEFFPGI
-151 IHSVYVLRPASFLQK
+151 IHTVFVLRPASFLQK

-185 VCSCIEELYEHFDRS
+185 VCSSVEELYEHFDRS
-200 QLTPDLGG
+200 QLTSDLGG
-208 ELQYSHSE
+208 DLQYSHAE

-223 LEKFSTLM
+223 LEMFSTLM
-231 KEISTKLDDFMHE
+231 KDISTKLDDFMHE

-267 YKALKTELATAT
+267 YKSLKTELASAT
-279 TQGEELLSQVRKPNL
+279 TQGEELLTQMRKPNL
-294 TYNIISHVAAV
+294 TYIINIISHVAAV

-330 NHWLKFRTFLLN
+330 NHWLQFRTFLLN

-353 LKTACDMTEVGET
+353 LKAACDMTEVGET
-366 ANRVENLIQE
+366 ASRVESLIQD

-388 DTASTVIDDG
+388 ETAASVIDDG
-398 ETLMKDPLSSV
+398 EKLMLDPLSSV

-414 KCEELRRTSALLID
+414 KCEELRRTSTLLLD
-428 KIQKRNLLLTKA
+428 KIQKRNMLLNKA
-440 RELMDRIDKANEWC
+440 KELMDRIDKANNWC
-454 ATGVEILAGEGGLIA
+454 ASGVEILAGDGGLIA
-469 VDKLLEDAKS
+469 VDKLLEDACG
-479 FGLTAP
+479 FGLSAP
-485 EEFRDMLLQSAT
+485 ENFREALLQSAT
-497 QETRALVAQVAQR
+497 QETRALVTQVAQR
-510 VEDVWLMVSV
+510 VEDVWLMATV
-520 KRASLQRAAA
+520 KRATLQRAATK
-530 RPARPVQSVP
+530 PARPVQSVP
-540 PQSAAPPPATQQME
+540 PQTVPASLNTQME

-560 SSGGEDAE
+560 SSSGEDAE
-568 ARRARR
+568 ARVSRR
-574 GHVLAELLQTERIYV
+574 GHVLAELLQTERAYV
-589 QELGSILTGYKEE
+589 QELGSILTGYKME
-602 IEKPENQHVIP
+602 IEKPENQHLLP
-613 AALAG
+613 ATLVG
-618 QANVLFGNLHELFT
+618 QADVLFGNLHELFT
-632 FHQDIFLK
+632 FHQDEFLK

-680 REALVDTHLFL
+680 RETLVDTHLFL
-691 QACQQRLG
+691 QACQLRLG

-732 SMSAGL
+732 SMTSNL
-738 QQALDCMLVVLKC
+738 QQALDCMLVVVKC

-758 IAITGVPQV
+758 IAITGVPV
-767 DLSQQGEL
+767 DLTQQGEL

-780 FLVVSE
+780 FLVSSE
-786 NKRDLRLRLRPRR
+786 SKRDLRLRIRPRR

-812 KPAAKNSH
+812 KPATKNSH
-820 NKATYHFKH
+820 NKATYHFKN
-829 DLQMAQIGLT
+829 DLQMSQIGLT
-839 ESVKGDPRKFEVW
+839 ESVKGDLRKFEVW
-852 RQGRAEVHTLTAPAA
+852 REHRLEVHTITAPSI
-867 DVKRTWV
+867 DVKRIWV

-884 LNELKGEKVRQYSAQ
+884 LKELKGERVRKYGAQ
-899 HRTLIQTSSWE
+899 HRTLIQASSWDL
-910 AGALAA
+910 GPPGQ
-916 VRAPAGGA
+916 VRGPAPAHP
-924 VGAVGAVGTG
+924 
-934 GAAGARAASC
+934 RQASC
-944 DAHDEPC
+944 DSHEEPC
-951 WSTDPSDD
+951 WSTDPSEDEEEEPEQA
-959 DDDDTDHTPAVG
+959 PAVG
-971 CLLVALSEYSAVGA
+971 SALVALSEYTAVGA
-985 SEVSLREGQHAE
+985 SEVSLREGQQAE

-1011 AGGQGEGWAP
+1011 AGAHGEGWAP

>member
-1 MKNLVSF
+1 MANSPTSIETQIDSF
-8 VTACRVAGACAR
+8 LEQFKRSASKAMEERMEWPDGPSPGAVVKSRSSCFALD
-20 FWSMCREYCLTSGLM
+20 SAS
-35 KLSLFLVRYHNKE
+35 E

-54 GSEGEEGRGV
+54 SSDNDEGRSV

-84 PLITFPDNSNFHL
+84 PLITFPDNNNFHVL
-97 LSPAEYRRLLLYLT
+97 TATEYRRLLLYLT

-133 WNSVKTVLIR
+133 WNSVKATLLR
-143 ISEFFPGM
+143 ISEFFPGV
-151 IHSVYVLRPASFLQK
+151 IHAVYVLRPASFLQK

-185 VCSCIEELYEHFDRS
+185 VCSTVDELYEHFDKS

-231 KEISTKLDDFMHE
+231 KEISTKLDEFMHE

-252 DPTQTKELLDCQETR
+252 DPTQTKELLDCQESS
-267 YKALKTELATAT
+267 YKALKTELASAT
-279 TQGEELLSQVRKPNL
+279 SQGEELLTQVRKPNL

-312 EETEKQFDNFWQ
+312 EETEKQFDNFWK
-324 KHSTKL
+324 KHSMKL

-342 FKQMQATLDNH
+342 FKQMQATLDTH

-366 ANRVENLIQE
+366 ANRVDGLLEE
-376 ANDFEKLCNCDL
+376 ASEFEKLCNCDL
-388 DTASTVIDDG
+388 DAASLVIDEG
-398 ETLMKDPLSSV
+398 EKLMQDPLSSV

-454 ATGVEILAGEGGLIA
+454 TTGVEILAGEGGLIA

-479 FGLTAP
+479 FGLTSP
-485 EEFRDMLLQSAT
+485 DEFRDMLMQTAT
-497 QETRALVAQVAQR
+497 QETRALVTQVSQR
-510 VEDVWLMVSV
+510 VEDVWLMVTV
-520 KRASLQRAAA
+520 KRATLQRAAA
-530 RPARPVQSVP
+530 KPARPVQSVP
-540 PQSAAPPPATQQME
+540 PQSAALQPPVEQME

-568 ARRARR
+568 ARRSRR

-589 QELGSILTGYKEE
+589 QELGSILAGYKEE
-602 IEKPENQHVIP
+602 MEKPENQHILP
-613 AALAG
+613 AGLIG
-618 QANVLFGNLHELFT
+618 QADVLFGNLHELFT
-632 FHQDIFLK
+632 FHQEVFLK

-649 ELVALCFVEKR
+649 ELVALCFVEKK
-660 ETFFRL
+660 ETFYHL

-680 REALVDTHLFL
+680 RETLVDTHLFL

-717 YQLLLKDLLRYSECG
+717 YQLLIKDLLRYSECG
-732 SMSAGL
+732 SMSASL

-758 IAITGVPQV
+758 IAITGVPV
-767 DLSQQGEL
+767 DLNQQGEL

-820 NKATYHFKH
+820 NKTYHFKH
-829 DLQMAQIGLT
+829 DLQMSQIGLT

-852 RQGRAEVHTLTAPAA
+852 RQGRAEVHTITAPSA
-867 DVKRTWV
+867 DAKRAWV

-884 LNELKGEKVRQYSAQ
+884 LHELKGERGRQYAAH
-899 HRTLIQTSSWE
+899 HRTLIQTSSWDIGPQKE
-910 AGALAA
+910 
-916 VRAPAGGA
+916 RAHPGGHPAR
-924 VGAVGAVGTG
+924 T
-934 GAAGARAASC
+934 ASC

-959 DDDDTDHTPAVG
+959 DEEEP
-971 CLLVALSEYSAVGA
+971 E
-985 SEVSLREGQHAE
+985 HAPCE
-997 LLKVG
+997 
-1002 CAGWWYVRL
+1002 
-1011 AGGQGEGWAP
+1011 
-1021 AAYLDQRKTSRSS
+1021 
-1034 SRSHDRLHD
+1034 
-1043 H
+1043 

>member
-1 MKNLVSF
+1 MKYGKYDLHKSSANLSV
-8 VTACRVAGACAR
+8 G
-20 FWSMCREYCLTSGLM
+20 TSYSWYYKKNENPSTRNKRGLSRAASASTLFSDYANQM
-35 KLSLFLVRYHNKE
+35 SLFENENRAKNKKCKKSASDVNKNTRIKCKPKNIKPVNTE
-48 AECDGC
+48 PFFGNFYY
-54 GSEGEEGRGV
+54 GKT
-64 GELLLPQYALATG
+64 LPGY
-77 GLARDHR
+77 D
-84 PLITFPDNSNFHL
+84 
-97 LSPAEYRRLLLYLT
+97 
-111 SVPSLLEAEM
+111 
-121 GFHIIIDRRKDR
+121 
-133 WNSVKTVLIR
+133 
-143 ISEFFPGM
+143 
-151 IHSVYVLRPASFLQK
+151 FLQK
-166 ALSEVSSKLFK
+166 SEDKITYLPDSDIITLSEVTVESLTTAPTIIDIPEVVKNPIYGCPDSDVLLAIPESSTESSISKDSQLKSSSCTELRKTMCNSK
-177 EEFRFRVL
+177 EADDILLKILNDYKRIMKEWNHTIKDHYSHVSHKKGSTICRRINTDNNFRSINSTMTCKRKRSLKAMNDSHYKYPYTIGNCQRYV
-185 VCSCIEELYEHFDRS
+185 SHDRRRS
-200 QLTPDLGG
+200 QKIRRTNT
-208 ELQYSHSE
+208 
-216 WIQQRIA
+216 
-223 LEKFSTLM
+223 FSNW
-231 KEISTKLDDFMHE
+231 TKSF
-244 IVDCDMGN
+244 
-252 DPTQTKELLDCQETR
+252 K
-267 YKALKTELATAT
+267 
-279 TQGEELLSQVRKPNL
+279 
-294 TYNIISHVAAV
+294 
-305 ERLLVQL
+305 
-312 EETEKQFDNFWQ
+312 
-324 KHSTKL
+324 
-330 NHWLKFRTFLLN
+330 N
-342 FKQMQATLDNH
+342 FKRKLMNNIGTSYECECLESIYADYDRRLQEW
-353 LKTACDMTEVGET
+353 CDTISQCT
-366 ANRVENLIQE
+366 
-376 ANDFEKLCNCDL
+376 
-388 DTASTVIDDG
+388 S
-398 ETLMKDPLSSV
+398 LSS
-409 DHIES
+409 
-414 KCEELRRTSALLID
+414 
-428 KIQKRNLLLTKA
+428 
-440 RELMDRIDKANEWC
+440 
-454 ATGVEILAGEGGLIA
+454 
-469 VDKLLEDAKS
+469 
-479 FGLTAP
+479 
-485 EEFRDMLLQSAT
+485 
-497 QETRALVAQVAQR
+497 
-510 VEDVWLMVSV
+510 
-520 KRASLQRAAA
+520 
-530 RPARPVQSVP
+530 
-540 PQSAAPPPATQQME
+540 
-554 TSGGSE
+554 
-560 SSGGEDAE
+560 
-568 ARRARR
+568 
-574 GHVLAELLQTERIYV
+574 
-589 QELGSILTGYKEE
+589 GYKEE

-758 IAITGVPQV
+758 IAITGVPV

-852 RQGRAEVHTLTAPAA
+852 RQGRAEVHTLTAPAP

-916 VRAPAGGA
+916 VRAPGVGGA
-924 VGAVGAVGTG
+924 VGVAG
-934 GAAGARAASC
+934 GGAGARAASC
-944 DAHDEPC
+944 DTHEEPC

>member
-1 MKNLVSF
+1 MANSPTSLETQIDSF
-8 VTACRVAGACAR
+8 LEQFKRSASKAMEEKMEWPDGPSAGAVVKSRSSCFA
-20 FWSMCREYCLTSGLM
+20 LDTA
-35 KLSLFLVRYHNKE
+35 VE

-54 GSEGEEGRGV
+54 GSDGDEGRSV

-77 GLARDHR
+77 GLAKDHR
-84 PLITFPDNSNFHL
+84 PLITFPDNNNFHL
-97 LSPAEYRRLLLYLT
+97 ISAAEYRRLLLYLT

-133 WNSVKTVLIR
+133 WNSVKAVLIR
-143 ISEFFPGM
+143 ISEFFPGV

-252 DPTQTKELLDCQETR
+252 DPTQTKDLLDSQETR
-267 YKALKTELATAT
+267 YKALKTELAAAT
-279 TQGEELLSQVRKPNL
+279 TQGEELLTQVRKPNL

-312 EETEKQFDNFWQ
+312 DETERQFDNFWQ

-330 NHWLKFRTFLLN
+330 NHWLQFRTFLLN

-366 ANRVENLIQE
+366 AVRVESLMQE

-388 DTASTVIDDG
+388 DTASSVIEDG
-398 ETLMKDPLSSV
+398 EKLMKDPLSSV

-469 VDKLLEDAKS
+469 VDKLLEDAKT
-479 FGLTAP
+479 FGLSSP
-485 EEFRDMLLQSAT
+485 EQFRDMLLQTAT
-497 QETRALVAQVAQR
+497 QETRALVSQVAQR

-540 PQSAAPPPATQQME
+540 PQSATMPATIEQME

-568 ARRARR
+568 ARRSRR

-602 IEKPENQHVIP
+602 IEKPENQHLLP
-613 AALAG
+613 SALVG
-618 QANVLFGNLHELFT
+618 QADVLFGNLHELFT

-640 DLEKSISAT
+640 DLERSISAT

-680 REALVDTHLFL
+680 RETLVDTHLFL

-717 YQLLLKDLLRYSECG
+717 YQLLLKDLLRYGECG
-732 SMSAGL
+732 SMSTGL

-758 IAITGVPQV
+758 IAITGVPV

-775 LLQGS
+775 LLQSS

-812 KPAAKNSH
+812 KPATKNSH

-829 DLQMAQIGLT
+829 DLQMSQIGLT

-852 RQGRAEVHTLTAPAA
+852 RQGRAEVHTITAPSV

-884 LNELKGEKVRQYSAQ
+884 LKELKGEKVRQYSAQ
-899 HRTLIQTSSWE
+899 HRTLIQASSWE
-910 AGALAA
+910 AGALTAL
-916 VRAPAGGA
+916 
-924 VGAVGAVGTG
+924 
-934 GAAGARAASC
+934 GAARAIPPTGTRAASC

-959 DDDDTDHTPAVG
+959 DDDDT
-971 CLLVALSEYSAVGA
+971 E
-985 SEVSLREGQHAE
+985 HAP
-997 LLKVG
+997 
-1002 CAGWWYVRL
+1002 C
-1011 AGGQGEGWAP
+1011 
-1021 AAYLDQRKTSRSS
+1021 
-1034 SRSHDRLHD
+1034 
-1043 H
+1043 

>member
-1 MKNLVSF
+1 MSDQDSSVGVNGG
-8 VTACRVAGACAR
+8 ACCRVRRSIQCFG
-20 FWSMCREYCLTSGLM
+20 F
-35 KLSLFLVRYHNKE
+35 HE

-54 GSEGEEGRGV
+54 GSEGEEGRSV

-279 TQGEELLSQVRKPNL
+279 SQGEELLTQVRKPNL

-312 EETEKQFDNFWQ
+312 DETEKQFDNFWQ

-366 ANRVENLIQE
+366 ASRVDSLIQE

-540 PQSAAPPPATQQME
+540 PQSAA
-554 TSGGSE
+554 
-560 SSGGEDAE
+560 
-568 ARRARR
+568 
-574 GHVLAELLQTERIYV
+574 
-589 QELGSILTGYKEE
+589 
-602 IEKPENQHVIP
+602 
-613 AALAG
+613 
-618 QANVLFGNLHELFT
+618 
-632 FHQDIFLK
+632 
-640 DLEKSISAT
+640 
-649 ELVALCFVEKR
+649 
-660 ETFFRL
+660 
-666 YSYYCQNIPRSERL
+666 
-680 REALVDTHLFL
+680 
-691 QACQQRLG
+691 
-699 HKLPLAA
+699 LPL
-706 YLLKPVQRITK
+706 PVEQ
-717 YQLLLKDLLRYSECG
+717 
-732 SMSAGL
+732 SAF
-738 QQALDCMLVVLKC
+738 
-751 VNDSMHQ
+751 H
-758 IAITGVPQV
+758 T
-767 DLSQQGEL
+767 QGEL
-775 LLQGS
+775 CPVICYHWSLQK
-780 FLVVSE
+780 LVMF
-786 NKRDLRLRLRPRR
+786 D
-799 RHIFLYEKAMLFC
+799 
-812 KPAAKNSH
+812 NS
-820 NKATYHFKH
+820 T
-829 DLQMAQIGLT
+829 
-839 ESVKGDPRKFEVW
+839 
-852 RQGRAEVHTLTAPAA
+852 
-867 DVKRTWV
+867 
-874 ERIKR
+874 
-879 VLLDQ
+879 
-884 LNELKGEKVRQYSAQ
+884 NETRN
-899 HRTLIQTSSWE
+899 
-910 AGALAA
+910 
-916 VRAPAGGA
+916 
-924 VGAVGAVGTG
+924 
-934 GAAGARAASC
+934 
-944 DAHDEPC
+944 
-951 WSTDPSDD
+951 
-959 DDDDTDHTPAVG
+959 
-971 CLLVALSEYSAVGA
+971 
-985 SEVSLREGQHAE
+985 
-997 LLKVG
+997 
-1002 CAGWWYVRL
+1002 
-1011 AGGQGEGWAP
+1011 
-1021 AAYLDQRKTSRSS
+1021 
-1034 SRSHDRLHD
+1034 
-1043 H
+1043 

>member
-1 MKNLVSF
+1 M
-8 VTACRVAGACAR
+8 CRVKFCISFTQMR
-20 FWSMCREYCLTSGLM
+20 LS
-35 KLSLFLVRYHNKE
+35 LSLFFTKSGILE

-54 GSEGEEGRGV
+54 GSDTDEGRNV

-77 GLARDHR
+77 GLAKDHR
-84 PLITFPDNSNFHL
+84 PLITFPDNNNFHL
-97 LSPAEYRRLLLYLT
+97 ITASEYRRLLLYLT
-111 SVPSLLEAEM
+111 SVPTILEADM

-133 WNSVKTVLIR
+133 WNSVKTVLLR
-143 ISEFFPGM
+143 VSEFFPGI
-151 IHSVYVLRPASFLQK
+151 IHAVYVLRPASFLQK

-177 EEFRFRVL
+177 EEFRFRVH
-185 VCSCIEELYEHFDRS
+185 VCSSIEELYEHFDKS

-231 KEISTKLDDFMHE
+231 KEISSKLDHFMHG

-252 DPTQTKELLDCQETR
+252 DPSQTKDLLDCQESR
-267 YKALKTELATAT
+267 YKALKTELASAT
-279 TQGEELLSQVRKPNL
+279 TQGEELLTQVRKPNL

-324 KHSTKL
+324 KHSMKL

-342 FKQMQATLDNH
+342 FKQMQATLDGH

-366 ANRVENLIQE
+366 ASRVESLIQE
-376 ANDFEKLCNCDL
+376 ACDFEKLCNCDL
-388 DTASTVIDDG
+388 TTAKEVIDDG
-398 ETLMKDPLSSV
+398 EQLMQDPLSSV

-414 KCEELRRTSALLID
+414 KCEELRRTSTLLLD
-428 KIQKRNLLLTKA
+428 KIQKRNLLLAKA

-454 ATGVEILAGEGGLIA
+454 ATGVELLAGDRGLVA
-469 VDKLLEDAKS
+469 VDKLLKDAES

-485 EEFRDMLLQSAT
+485 DQFRDMLMQSAT
-497 QETRALVAQVAQR
+497 QETRALVTQVAQR
-510 VEDVWLMVSV
+510 VEDMWLMVTV
-520 KRASLQRAAA
+520 KRATLQRAAA
-530 RPARPVQSVP
+530 KPARPVQTVP
-540 PQSAAPPPATQQME
+540 PQSATLAQANQME
-554 TSGGSE
+554 TSGGSV

-568 ARRARR
+568 ARRSRR
-574 GHVLAELLQTERIYV
+574 GHVLAELLQTERVYV

-602 IEKPENQHVIP
+602 IEKSENQNLLPSTLV
-613 AALAG
+613 G
-618 QANVLFGNLHELFT
+618 QADVLFGNLHELFT
-632 FHQDIFLK
+632 FHQDVFLK
-640 DLEKSISAT
+640 DLERSISAT

-680 REALVDTHLFL
+680 RETLVDTHLFL
-691 QACQQRLG
+691 QACQLRLG

-732 SMSAGL
+732 SMTTGL

-758 IAITGVPQV
+758 IAITGVPV

-775 LLQGS
+775 LMQGS

-786 NKRDLRLRLRPRR
+786 NKRDLRLRIRPRR

-812 KPAAKNSH
+812 KPATKNSH

-829 DLQMAQIGLT
+829 DLQMSQIGLT

-852 RQGRAEVHTLTAPAA
+852 RQGRQEVHTITAPNVE
-867 DVKRTWV
+867 VKRAWV
-874 ERIKR
+874 DRIKR

-884 LNELKGEKVRQYSAQ
+884 LKELKGERVRQYGAQ
-899 HRTLIQTSSWE
+899 HHRTLIQTNSWD
-910 AGALAA
+910 
-916 VRAPAGGA
+916 
-924 VGAVGAVGTG
+924 VGPGNPPRGVPP
-934 GAAGARAASC
+934 GAAAPTHPTHPAAPTHPPRTASC
-944 DAHDEPC
+944 DTHDEPC

-959 DDDDTDHTPAVG
+959 DDDEPDHAPAVG
-971 CLLVALSEYSAVGA
+971 CALVALSDYTAVGA

-1011 AGGQGEGWAP
+1011 AGGSGEGWAP

-1034 SRSHDRLHD
+1034 SRSHDRLHE

>member
-1 MKNLVSF
+1 MEERMEWPEGPAPAVVKSRSSCFALDSAV
-8 VTACRVAGACAR
+8 
-20 FWSMCREYCLTSGLM
+20 
-35 KLSLFLVRYHNKE
+35 E

-54 GSEGEEGRGV
+54 GSDGGDEGRSV
-64 GELLLPQYALATG
+64 GELLLPQFALATG
-77 GLARDHR
+77 GLAKDHR
-84 PLITFPDNSNFHL
+84 PLITFPDNNNFHL
-97 LSPAEYRRLLLYLT
+97 ITAAEYRRLLLYLT
-111 SVPSLLEAEM
+111 SVPSLLEADM

-133 WNSVKTVLIR
+133 WNSVKTALLR
-143 ISEFFPGM
+143 ISEFFPGI
-151 IHSVYVLRPASFLQK
+151 IHVVYVLRPASFLQK

-185 VCSCIEELYEHFDRS
+185 VCSGVEELYEHFDRT

-208 ELQYSHSE
+208 ELQYSHAE

-231 KEISTKLDDFMHE
+231 KEISSKLDDFMHE

-252 DPTQTKELLDCQETR
+252 DPTQTKDLLDSQEDR
-267 YKALKTELATAT
+267 YKALKSELVRATEE
-279 TQGEELLSQVRKPNL
+279 GEELLSQMRKPNL

-312 EETEKQFDNFWQ
+312 DETEKQFDNFWK

-330 NHWLKFRTFLLN
+330 KHWLKFRTFLLN
-342 FKQMQATLDNH
+342 FKQMQATLDSH

-366 ANRVENLIQE
+366 AGRVENLIKE
-376 ANDFEKLCNCDL
+376 ANDFEKLCECDL
-388 DTASTVIDDG
+388 GTASGVIEDG
-398 ETLMKDPLSSV
+398 EKLMEDPLSSL

-414 KCEELRRTSALLID
+414 KCEELRRTSALLMD

-454 ATGVEILAGEGGLIA
+454 ATGVELLAGEGGLIA
-469 VDKLLEDAKS
+469 VEKLLEDAKS

-485 EEFRDMLLQSAT
+485 DQFREMLMQSAT
-497 QETRALVAQVAQR
+497 QETRALVTQVAQR

-520 KRASLQRAAA
+520 KRASLQRALS
-530 RPARPVQSVP
+530 RPARPVQPVP
-540 PQSAAPPPATQQME
+540 PQAAAPPATPPVQHME
-554 TSGGSE
+554 TSAGSE
-560 SSGGEDAE
+560 SSGGEDAD
-568 ARRARR
+568 ARRSRR
-574 GHVLAELLQTERIYV
+574 GHVLAELMQTERAYV
-589 QELGSILTGYKEE
+589 QELRSIITGYKEE
-602 IEKPENQHVIP
+602 IDKAENQHLLP
-613 AALAG
+613 AALVG
-618 QANVLFGNLHELFT
+618 QSDVLFGNLHELFT
-632 FHQDIFLK
+632 FHQDVFLK

-680 REALVDTHLFL
+680 RETLVDTHLFL

-717 YQLLLKDLLRYSECG
+717 YQLLLKDLLRYGECG
-732 SMSAGL
+732 SMSSGL

-758 IAITGVPQV
+758 IAITGVPV
-767 DLSQQGEL
+767 DLNQQGEL
-775 LLQGS
+775 LMQGS
-780 FLVVSE
+780 FLVASE
-786 NKRDLRLRLRPRR
+786 NKRDLRLRIRPRR

-829 DLQMAQIGLT
+829 DLQMSLIGLT
-839 ESVKGDPRKFEVW
+839 ESVKGDARKFEVW
-852 RQGRAEVHTLTAPAA
+852 RQGRAEVHTITAPTI
-867 DVKRTWV
+867 DVKRLWV
-874 ERIKR
+874 DRIKR

-884 LNELKGEKVRQYSAQ
+884 LKELKGERVRQYSAQ
-899 HRTLIQTSSWE
+899 HRTLVQTGSCDILPN
-910 AGALAA
+910 GAPVSRVLP
-916 VRAPAGGA
+916 APA
-924 VGAVGAVGTG
+924 
-934 GAAGARAASC
+934 AATHPARTASC

-951 WSTDPSDD
+951 WSTDPSEDEEEEPE
-959 DDDDTDHTPAVG
+959 HAPAVG
-971 CLLVALSEYSAVGA
+971 CALIALSDYTAVGA

>member
-1 MKNLVSF
+1 M
-8 VTACRVAGACAR
+8 R
-20 FWSMCREYCLTSGLM
+20 FWKCSTKSERRAAVT
-35 KLSLFLVRYHNKE
+35 E
-48 AECDGC
+48 AECDAC
-54 GSEGEEGRGV
+54 GESGESRTV

-77 GLARDHR
+77 GLAKDHR
-84 PLITFPDNSNFHL
+84 PVITFPDHNNFHL
-97 LSPAEYRRLLLYLT
+97 LSADEYRRLLLYLT
-111 SVPSLLEAEM
+111 SIPSLLEAEM

-133 WNSVKTVLIR
+133 WNSVKTVLLR
-143 ISEFFPGM
+143 ISEFFPGN
-151 IHSVYVLRPASFLQK
+151 IHAVYVLRPASFLQK
-166 ALSEVSSKLFK
+166 ALSEVSNKFFK
-177 EEFRFRVL
+177 EEFRFKVL
-185 VCSCIEELYEHFDRS
+185 VCSSIEELYDHFDRS

-208 ELQYSHSE
+208 ELQYSHAE

-231 KEISTKLDDFMHE
+231 KDISTKLDNFMHE

-252 DPTQTKELLDCQETR
+252 DPTQTKELLDSQESR
-267 YKALKTELATAT
+267 YKALKNELTSATS
-279 TQGEELLSQVRKPNL
+279 QGEELLTQVRKPNL

-342 FKQMQATLDNH
+342 FKQMQATLDGH

-366 ANRVENLIQE
+366 AIRVENLIQE

-388 DTASTVIDDG
+388 NTASSVVEDG
-398 ETLMKDPLSSV
+398 EKLMQDPLSST

-428 KIQKRNLLLTKA
+428 KIQKRNMLLVKA
-440 RELMDRIDKANEWC
+440 RDLMDRIDKANEWC

-479 FGLTAP
+479 FGLTSP
-485 EEFRDMLLQSAT
+485 EQFRDMLMQSAT
-497 QETRALVAQVAQR
+497 QETRALVTQVAQR

-520 KRASLQRAAA
+520 KRTTLQRAAA
-530 RPARPVQSVP
+530 KPARPVQTVP
-540 PQSAAPPPATQQME
+540 PHSAATANNHQME

-568 ARRARR
+568 ARRSRR
-574 GHVLAELLQTERIYV
+574 GHVLAELLQTERVYV
-589 QELGSILTGYKEE
+589 QELGSILSGYKEE
-602 IEKPENQHVIP
+602 IEKPENQHLLP
-613 AALAG
+613 AALVG
-618 QANVLFGNLHELFT
+618 QADVLFGNLHELFT
-632 FHQDIFLK
+632 FHQDVFLK

-680 REALVDTHLFL
+680 RETLVDTHLFL
-691 QACQQRLG
+691 QACQLRLG

-717 YQLLLKDLLRYSECG
+717 YQLLLKDLLRYGECG
-732 SMSAGL
+732 SMSTGL
-738 QQALDCMLVVLKC
+738 QEALDCMLVVLKC

-758 IAITGVPQV
+758 IAITGVPV

-775 LLQGS
+775 LMQGS
-780 FLVVSE
+780 FLVASE
-786 NKRDLRLRLRPRR
+786 NKRDLRLRIRPRR

-812 KPAAKNSH
+812 KPATKNSH

-829 DLQMAQIGLT
+829 DLQMSQIGLT

-852 RQGRAEVHTLTAPAA
+852 RQGRSEVHTITAPTIEA
-867 DVKRTWV
+867 KRAWV

-884 LNELKGEKVRQYSAQ
+884 LKELKGERVRQYGA
-899 HRTLIQTSSWE
+899 HKTLIQASSWDVGI
-910 AGALAA
+910 AGNQQT
-916 VRAPAGGA
+916 RPHAPPANPSR
-924 VGAVGAVGTG
+924 T
-934 GAAGARAASC
+934 ASC
-944 DAHDEPC
+944 DNHDEPC
-951 WSTDPSDD
+951 WSTDPSEDEEED
-959 DDDDTDHTPAVG
+959 
-971 CLLVALSEYSAVGA
+971 
-985 SEVSLREGQHAE
+985 
-997 LLKVG
+997 
-1002 CAGWWYVRL
+1002 
-1011 AGGQGEGWAP
+1011 
-1021 AAYLDQRKTSRSS
+1021 
-1034 SRSHDRLHD
+1034 HD
-1043 H
+1043 HAPC

>member
-1 MKNLVSF
+1 M
-8 VTACRVAGACAR
+8 RIR
-20 FWSMCREYCLTSGLM
+20 FEVPN
-35 KLSLFLVRYHNKE
+35 KLEITFERE
-48 AECDGC
+48 AECDAC
-54 GSEGEEGRGV
+54 GESGESRTV

-77 GLARDHR
+77 GLAKDHR
-84 PLITFPDNSNFHL
+84 PVITFPDHNNFHL
-97 LSPAEYRRLLLYLT
+97 LSADEYRRLLLYLT
-111 SVPSLLEAEM
+111 SIPSLLEAEM

-133 WNSVKTVLIR
+133 WNSVKTVLLR
-143 ISEFFPGM
+143 ISEFFPGN
-151 IHSVYVLRPASFLQK
+151 IHAVYVLRPASFLQK
-166 ALSEVSSKLFK
+166 ALSEVSNKFFK
-177 EEFRFRVL
+177 EEFRFKVL
-185 VCSCIEELYEHFDRS
+185 VCSSIEELYDHFDRS

-208 ELQYSHSE
+208 ELQYSHAE

-231 KEISTKLDDFMHE
+231 KDISTKLDNFMHE

-252 DPTQTKELLDCQETR
+252 DPTQTKELLDSQESR
-267 YKALKTELATAT
+267 YKALKNELTSATS
-279 TQGEELLSQVRKPNL
+279 QGEELLTQVRKPNL

-342 FKQMQATLDNH
+342 FKQMQATLDGH

-366 ANRVENLIQE
+366 AIRVENLIQE

-388 DTASTVIDDG
+388 NTASSVVEDG
-398 ETLMKDPLSSV
+398 EKLMQDPLSST

-428 KIQKRNLLLTKA
+428 KIQKRNMLLVKA
-440 RELMDRIDKANEWC
+440 RDLMDRIDKANEWC

-479 FGLTAP
+479 FGLTSP
-485 EEFRDMLLQSAT
+485 EQFRDMLMQSAT
-497 QETRALVAQVAQR
+497 QETRALVTQVAQR

-520 KRASLQRAAA
+520 KRTTLQRAAA
-530 RPARPVQSVP
+530 KPARPVQTVP
-540 PQSAAPPPATQQME
+540 PHSAATANNHQME

-568 ARRARR
+568 ARRSRR
-574 GHVLAELLQTERIYV
+574 GHVLAELLQTERVYV
-589 QELGSILTGYKEE
+589 QELGSILSGYKEE
-602 IEKPENQHVIP
+602 IEKPENQHLLP
-613 AALAG
+613 AALVG
-618 QANVLFGNLHELFT
+618 QADVLFGNLHELFT
-632 FHQDIFLK
+632 FHQDVFLK

-680 REALVDTHLFL
+680 RETLVDTHLFL
-691 QACQQRLG
+691 QACQLRLG

-717 YQLLLKDLLRYSECG
+717 YQLLLKDLLRYGECG
-732 SMSAGL
+732 SMSTGL
-738 QQALDCMLVVLKC
+738 QEALDCMLVVLKC

-758 IAITGVPQV
+758 IAITGVPV

-775 LLQGS
+775 LMQGS
-780 FLVVSE
+780 FLVASE
-786 NKRDLRLRLRPRR
+786 NKRDLRLRIRPRR

-812 KPAAKNSH
+812 KPATKNSH

-829 DLQMAQIGLT
+829 DLQMSQIGLT

-852 RQGRAEVHTLTAPAA
+852 RQGRSEVHTITAPTIEA
-867 DVKRTWV
+867 KRAWV

-884 LNELKGEKVRQYSAQ
+884 LKELKGERVRQYGA
-899 HRTLIQTSSWE
+899 HKTLIQASSWDVGI
-910 AGALAA
+910 AGNQQT
-916 VRAPAGGA
+916 RPHAPPANPSR
-924 VGAVGAVGTG
+924 T
-934 GAAGARAASC
+934 ASC
-944 DAHDEPC
+944 DNHDEPC
-951 WSTDPSDD
+951 WSTDPSEDEEE
-959 DDDDTDHTPAVG
+959 DHDHAPAVG
-971 CLLVALSEYSAVGA
+971 CSLVALSDYTAVGT
-985 SEVSLREGQHAE
+985 SEVSLREGQQAE

-1011 AGGQGEGWAP
+1011 AGGHGEGWAP

>member
-1 MKNLVSF
+1 MANSPTSIETQIDSF
-8 VTACRVAGACAR
+8 LEQFKRSASKAMEERMEWPDGPSPGTIVKSRSSCFTLDSS
-20 FWSMCREYCLTSGLM
+20 F
-35 KLSLFLVRYHNKE
+35 E

-54 GSEGEEGRGV
+54 GSDSEDGRSV

-77 GLARDHR
+77 GLAKDHR
-84 PLITFPDNSNFHL
+84 PLITFPDNNNFHL
-97 LSPAEYRRLLLYLT
+97 LTAAEYRRLLLYLT
-111 SVPSLLEAEM
+111 SVPSILEADM

-133 WNSVKTVLIR
+133 WNSVKAVLLR
-143 ISEFFPGM
+143 ISEFFPGI
-151 IHSVYVLRPASFLQK
+151 IHAVYVLRPASFLQK

-185 VCSCIEELYEHFDRS
+185 VCSSVEELYENFDRS
-200 QLTPDLGG
+200 QLTADLGG

-231 KEISTKLDDFMHE
+231 KEISSKLDNFMHE

-252 DPTQTKELLDCQETR
+252 DPTQTKELLDCQESR
-267 YKALKTELATAT
+267 YKSLKAELSSAT
-279 TQGEELLSQVRKPNL
+279 TQGEELLTQVRKPNL

-324 KHSTKL
+324 KHSMKL
-330 NHWLKFRTFLLN
+330 NHWLMFRTFLLN
-342 FKQMQATLDNH
+342 FKQMQATLDSH
-353 LKTACDMTEVGET
+353 LKNACDMTEVGET
-366 ANRVENLIQE
+366 AIRVDDLIQE
-376 ANDFEKLCNCDL
+376 ANEFEKLCNSDL
-388 DTASTVIDDG
+388 DAASAVIDEG
-398 ETLMKDPLSSV
+398 EKLMKDPLSSV

-414 KCEELRRTSALLID
+414 KCEELRRTSSLLIE
-428 KIQKRNLLLTKA
+428 KIQKRNLLLIKA

-454 ATGVEILAGEGGLIA
+454 ATGVELLAGEGGLLA
-469 VDKLLEDAKS
+469 VDKLLEDARS
-479 FGLTAP
+479 FGLAAP
-485 EEFRDMLLQSAT
+485 DSFRDMLLTSAT
-497 QETRALVAQVAQR
+497 QETRALVTQVCQR

-520 KRASLQRAAA
+520 KRASLLRAAA
-530 RPARPVQSVP
+530 RPARPVHAVP
-540 PQSAAPPPATQQME
+540 PHSAAPLDAQVRME

-568 ARRARR
+568 ARRLRR
-574 GHVLAELLQTERIYV
+574 GHVLAELLQTERVYV

-602 IEKPENQHVIP
+602 IEKPENQHVLP
-613 AALAG
+613 AALVG
-618 QANVLFGNLHELFT
+618 QTDVLFGNLHELFT

-640 DLEKSISAT
+640 DLERSISAT

-660 ETFFRL
+660 DTFFRL

-680 REALVDTHLFL
+680 RETLVDTHLFL

-732 SMSAGL
+732 SMSSGL

-758 IAITGVPQV
+758 IAITGVPV

-775 LLQGS
+775 LLQSS

-786 NKRDLRLRLRPRR
+786 NKRDLRLRIRPRR

-812 KPAAKNSH
+812 KPATKNSH

-829 DLQMAQIGLT
+829 DLQMSQIGLT

-852 RQGRAEVHTLTAPAA
+852 RQGRAEVHTITAPTA

-884 LNELKGEKVRQYSAQ
+884 LNELKGERVRQYGAQ

-910 AGALAA
+910 LG
-916 VRAPAGGA
+916 PGAGGRP
-924 VGAVGAVGTG
+924 
-934 GAAGARAASC
+934 GAAAARAASC

-959 DDDDTDHTPAVG
+959 DDDDTEHAPAVG
-971 CLLVALSEYSAVGA
+971 CALVALSDYTAVGA
-985 SEVSLREGQHAE
+985 SEVSLREGQHAD